1 MWNLFSK
8 IADGFNAVSNA
19 RADQQSLYT
28 HEVEMDLAPEITA
41 KELMAL
47 REHLLPAHHQ
57 ALKPRAD
64 SPRRAI
70 PRAM

>member
-1 MWNLFSK
+1 
-8 IADGFNAVSNA
+8 
-19 RADQQSLYT
+19 
-28 HEVEMDLAPEITA
+28 MDLAPEITA